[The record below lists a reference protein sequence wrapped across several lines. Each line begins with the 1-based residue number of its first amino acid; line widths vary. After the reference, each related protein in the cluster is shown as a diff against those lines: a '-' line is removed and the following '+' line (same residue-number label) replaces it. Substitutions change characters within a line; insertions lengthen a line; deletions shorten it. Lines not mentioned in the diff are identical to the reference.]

1 MAGPR
6 VVRPLRGANPMK
18 GYSPGIKSPRRL
30 QVAITAILLTFL
42 MTSACTPTVQMA
54 APKEPITVNLNVKIQ
69 HEIYVKV
76 DKDVD
81 ELFSEK
87 GLF

>member
-1 MAGPR
+1 
-6 VVRPLRGANPMK
+6 
-18 GYSPGIKSPRRL
+18 
-30 QVAITAILLTFL
+30 
-42 MTSACTPTVQMA
+42 MA

-76 DKDVD
+76 DKEVD
-81 ELFSEK
+81 DLFSEQ

>member
-1 MAGPR
+1 MKKSEQPRWPGGPSINA
-6 VVRPLRGANPMK
+6 VLMGVILPLAT
-18 GYSPGIKSPRRL
+18 
-30 QVAITAILLTFL
+30 V
-42 MTSACTPTVQMA
+42 ACTPTVQMA

-76 DKDVD
+76 DKEVD
-81 ELFSEK
+81 ELFSEQ

>member
-1 MAGPR
+1 MDR
-6 VVRPLRGANPMK
+6 
-18 GYSPGIKSPRRL
+18 YTPGRLPGKSGNTL
-30 QVAITAILLTFL
+30 MMLALALSVA
-42 MTSACTPTVQMA
+42 ACTPTVRME

-81 ELFSEK
+81 ELFGEK

>member
-1 MAGPR
+1 MIRHVSRYRLRCLCAG
-6 VVRPLRGANPMK
+6 
-18 GYSPGIKSPRRL
+18 
-30 QVAITAILLTFL
+30 LLSGL
-42 MTSACTPTVQMA
+42 LLAGCTPTVQMA
-54 APKEPITVNLNVKIQ
+54 APKEPITVNLNVRIQ

-81 ELFSEK
+81 ELFTEG

>member
-1 MAGPR
+1 MTQFGSGFTRRMPALFAG
-6 VVRPLRGANPMK
+6 
-18 GYSPGIKSPRRL
+18 
-30 QVAITAILLTFL
+30 ITMGSLL
-42 MTSACTPTVQMA
+42 MACTPTVQMA

>member
-1 MAGPR
+1 MTQFGSGFTRRMPVLFAG
-6 VVRPLRGANPMK
+6 
-18 GYSPGIKSPRRL
+18 I
-30 QVAITAILLTFL
+30 ITGGLL
-42 MTSACTPTVQMA
+42 MACTPTVQMA

>member
-1 MAGPR
+1 MLRTMRPAGSR
-6 VVRPLRGANPMK
+6 LAN
-18 GYSPGIKSPRRL
+18 
-30 QVAITAILLTFL
+30 VL
-42 MTSACTPTVQMA
+42 MTLMLPVAMVACTPTVQMA

-76 DKDVD
+76 DKEVEDV
-81 ELFSEK
+81 FSEQ

>member
-1 MAGPR
+1 MARFAQRMTRTRRAGM
-6 VVRPLRGANPMK
+6 L
-18 GYSPGIKSPRRL
+18 GIG
-30 QVAITAILLTFL
+30 L
-42 MTSACTPTVQMA
+42 MLAMLMAACTPTVQLA

-81 ELFSEK
+81 ALFSEK

>member
-1 MAGPR
+1 MKLYIRACMAA
-6 VVRPLRGANPMK
+6 VV
-18 GYSPGIKSPRRL
+18 
-30 QVAITAILLTFL
+30 LLGSAL
-42 MTSACTPTVQMA
+42 AACTPTVQVA

-76 DKDVD
+76 DREVD
-81 ELFSEK
+81 ELFTDQ

>member
-1 MAGPR
+1 
-6 VVRPLRGANPMK
+6 MK
-18 GYSPGIKSPRRL
+18 GYSPGVKSPRR
-30 QVAITAILLTFL
+30 QVSMTAFLLALL
-42 MTSACTPTVQMA
+42 MISACTPTVQMA

>member
-1 MAGPR
+1 M
-6 VVRPLRGANPMK
+6 
-18 GYSPGIKSPRRL
+18 IKSL
-30 QVAITAILLTFL
+30 QPTGLPSLRML
-42 MTSACTPTVQMA
+42 MMCVLSLATVACTPTVQMA

-81 ELFSEK
+81 DLFSEK

>member
-1 MAGPR
+1 MR
-6 VVRPLRGANPMK
+6 ERLR
-18 GYSPGIKSPRRL
+18 PRRSPIP
-30 QVAITAILLTFL
+30 ALLMIVML
-42 MTSACTPTVQMA
+42 PLAMAACTPTVQMA

-76 DKDVD
+76 DREVD
-81 ELFSEK
+81 EMFSEQ

>member
-1 MAGPR
+1 MMATTR
-6 VVRPLRGANPMK
+6 AGA
-18 GYSPGIKSPRRL
+18 
-30 QVAITAILLTFL
+30 VITALLFGGL
-42 MTSACTPTVQMA
+42 LAACTPTVQMA

-76 DKDVD
+76 DREVD
-81 ELFSEK
+81 ELFTDQ

>member
-1 MAGPR
+1 MNGHR
-6 VVRPLRGANPMK
+6 RGCR
-18 GYSPGIKSPRRL
+18 SPGRIRG
-30 QVAITAILLTFL
+30 LLTVVL
-42 MTSACTPTVQMA
+42 LATGVAACTPTVQMA

-81 ELFSEK
+81 ELFGEK

>member
-1 MAGPR
+1 MVRTRAG
-6 VVRPLRGANPMK
+6 
-18 GYSPGIKSPRRL
+18 
-30 QVAITAILLTFL
+30 VAIVAVLLGSL
-42 MTSACTPTVQMA
+42 GAACTPTVQMA

-76 DKDVD
+76 DREVE
-81 ELFSEK
+81 ELFDDK

>member
-1 MAGPR
+1 MKAQRRTSVGAAR
-6 VVRPLRGANPMK
+6 LRQG
-18 GYSPGIKSPRRL
+18 GL
-30 QVAITAILLTFL
+30 LVAVALLL
-42 MTSACTPTVQMA
+42 SACTPTVQMA

-76 DKDVD
+76 DKEVD
-81 ELFSEK
+81 ELFDEQ

>member
-1 MAGPR
+1 MTDVSRPR
-6 VVRPLRGANPMK
+6 RPL
-18 GYSPGIKSPRRL
+18 
-30 QVAITAILLTFL
+30 AIRVLLIAMLPLVLF
-42 MTSACTPTVQMA
+42 ACTPTVQMA

>member
-1 MAGPR
+1 MINVSR
-6 VVRPLRGANPMK
+6 LRRPL
-18 GYSPGIKSPRRL
+18 
-30 QVAITAILLTFL
+30 AITTLWLAILPVGLI
-42 MTSACTPTVQMA
+42 ACTPTVQMA

>member
-1 MAGPR
+1 MTRYGSRFSRR
-6 VVRPLRGANPMK
+6 VSALFISLIMG
-18 GYSPGIKSPRRL
+18 G
-30 QVAITAILLTFL
+30 LLL
-42 MTSACTPTVQMA
+42 ACTPTVQVA

-69 HEIYVKV
+69 HEIYIKV

-81 ELFSEK
+81 KLFSEK

>member
-1 MAGPR
+1 MTLFGSRFSGPGFALLISLTMGSLMA
-6 VVRPLRGANPMK
+6 
-18 GYSPGIKSPRRL
+18 
-30 QVAITAILLTFL
+30 
-42 MTSACTPTVQMA
+42 ACTPTVQLA
-54 APKEPITVNLNVKIQ
+54 APNEPITVNLNVKIQ

-81 ELFSEK
+81 ELFSDK

>member
-1 MAGPR
+1 MTNELRSYRSLAGR
-6 VVRPLRGANPMK
+6 ALMILMLPLAL
-18 GYSPGIKSPRRL
+18 Y
-30 QVAITAILLTFL
+30 
-42 MTSACTPTVQMA
+42 ACTPTVQMA

-76 DKDVD
+76 DKEVD
-81 ELFSEK
+81 ELFSEQ

>member
-1 MAGPR
+1 MARFVQTIPQPWRAG
-6 VVRPLRGANPMK
+6 VISISLIIASMM
-18 GYSPGIKSPRRL
+18 
-30 QVAITAILLTFL
+30 A
-42 MTSACTPTVQMA
+42 ACTPTVQLA

-81 ELFSEK
+81 ALFSEK

>member
-1 MAGPR
+1 MTNKLR
-6 VVRPLRGANPMK
+6 SRRPLAV
-18 GYSPGIKSPRRL
+18 S
-30 QVAITAILLTFL
+30 ILMMLVL
-42 MTSACTPTVQMA
+42 PLYACTPTVQMA

-76 DKDVD
+76 DKEVD
-81 ELFSEK
+81 ELFSEQ

>member
-1 MAGPR
+1 MSRSRPAQSFPARWRQLCAG
-6 VVRPLRGANPMK
+6 VL
-18 GYSPGIKSPRRL
+18 PG
-30 QVAITAILLTFL
+30 VL
-42 MTSACTPTVQMA
+42 MVACTPTVQLA

-81 ELFSEK
+81 KLFDDA

>member
-1 MAGPR
+1 MT
-6 VVRPLRGANPMK
+6 
-18 GYSPGIKSPRRL
+18 GYVRRL
-30 QVAITAILLTFL
+30 CRLPLVRNGVTVVVI
-42 MTSACTPTVQMA
+42 SALAAACAPTVQLA

-81 ELFSEK
+81 ELFSEQ

>member
-1 MAGPR
+1 MD
-6 VVRPLRGANPMK
+6 
-18 GYSPGIKSPRRL
+18 GYRSDAWPGKSRNVL
-30 QVAITAILLTFL
+30 AILALAL
-42 MTSACTPTVQMA
+42 GLAACTPTVRME
-54 APKEPITVNLNVKIQ
+54 APKEPITVNLNVKIE

-81 ELFSEK
+81 ELFGEK

>member
-1 MAGPR
+1 MDGNRPGVSLANCRYTLMIIALALGMA
-6 VVRPLRGANPMK
+6 
-18 GYSPGIKSPRRL
+18 
-30 QVAITAILLTFL
+30 
-42 MTSACTPTVQMA
+42 ACTPTVRME

-76 DKDVD
+76 DEEVD
-81 ELFSEK
+81 ELFGEK

>member
-1 MAGPR
+1 MIKTLRLTGS
-6 VVRPLRGANPMK
+6 PLVK
-18 GYSPGIKSPRRL
+18 G
-30 QVAITAILLTFL
+30 L
-42 MTSACTPTVQMA
+42 MISVLPLAMVACTPTVQMA

-76 DKDVD
+76 DKDVED
-81 ELFSEK
+81 LFSEK

>member
-1 MAGPR
+1 MMKTLRPNRSPLTR
-6 VVRPLRGANPMK
+6 VLMLSVLPLAM
-18 GYSPGIKSPRRL
+18 
-30 QVAITAILLTFL
+30 V
-42 MTSACTPTVQMA
+42 ACTPTVQMA

-81 ELFSEK
+81 DLFSEK

>member
-1 MAGPR
+1 MDTF
-6 VVRPLRGANPMK
+6 
-18 GYSPGIKSPRRL
+18 SPGILPGKGRKTLVMLALALS
-30 QVAITAILLTFL
+30 VA
-42 MTSACTPTVQMA
+42 ACTPTVRME

-81 ELFSEK
+81 ELFGEK

>member
-1 MAGPR
+1 MDEY
-6 VVRPLRGANPMK
+6 RPG
-18 GYSPGIKSPRRL
+18 GSPGKGRNTL
-30 QVAITAILLTFL
+30 VILALVLGVT
-42 MTSACTPTVQMA
+42 ACTPTVRME

-76 DKDVD
+76 DEEVD
-81 ELFSEK
+81 ELFGEK